1 LRRFVGDPRRRND
14 ILKEETMG
22 LKERIG
28 VDLGQRLSLE
38 EGIEWAARNDV
49 KYIDAQ
55 IDVAPNAMER
65 FDDATCAKVREAC
78 AGHGIHL
85 GLHTLS
91 AVNIAELSP
100 YLREATDAYLRAYMD
115 LSKKVG
121 AEWIVVH
128 AGFHFTADT
137 KLRMEAA
144 LDRLKRAAEYA
155 EKVDALLLLENL
167 NWEPDL
173 AEVHYLA
180 HNLEECL
187 YFFDRIDSLRLR
199 WSFTV
204 NHAHIV
210 PEGIDG
216 FIDGMD
222 MSRCNEVR
230 VADNNGEYEIHM
242 KPGEGTI
249 DFGRMFK
256 RIEASGFTGHYIN
269 GFGTLDDMLA
279 GRDYLVE
286 RAREAGVVVD

>member
-1 LRRFVGDPRRRND
+1 MS
-14 ILKEETMG
+14 LKD
-22 LKERIG
+22 RIG
-28 VDLGQRLSLE
+28 VDLGRRLPLE
-38 EGIEWAARNDV
+38 EGIAWAAANDV
-49 KYIDAQ
+49 KFIDAQ
-55 IDVAPNAMER
+55 IDIAPNAMER
-65 FDDATCAKVREAC
+65 FDDATCANIKEAC

-91 AVNIAELSP
+91 AVNIAEVSP
-100 YLREATDAYLRAYMD
+100 FLRDATDDYLRAYMD
-115 LSKKVG
+115 LSKKMG

-128 AGFHFTADT
+128 AGYHFTSDV

-144 LDRLKRAAEYA
+144 LERLKRAAAYA

-180 HNLEECL
+180 HNLEECR
-187 YFFDRIDSLRLR
+187 YFFDQIDSPKLR
-199 WSFTV
+199 WSFTI

-222 MSRCNEVR
+222 MSRCDEVR

-242 KPGEGTI
+242 KPGDGTV
-249 DFGRMFK
+249 DFGNMFK
-256 RIEASGFTGHYIN
+256 RIEASGFTGHYTN
-269 GFGTLDDMLA
+269 GFGSLEDMVA
-279 GRDYLVE
+279 GRDYMVE
-286 RAREAGVVVD
+286 RAREAGVAVD

>member
-1 LRRFVGDPRRRND
+1 MALRD
-14 ILKEETMG
+14 
-22 LKERIG
+22 RIG
-28 VDLGQRLSLE
+28 VDLGRRLPLE
-38 EGIEWAARNDV
+38 DGIEWAAQNEVR
-49 KYIDAQ
+49 YIDAQ
-55 IDVAPNAMER
+55 VDVAPNAMER
-65 FDDATCAKVREAC
+65 FDDATCAKIRKAC
-78 AGHGIHL
+78 ADRGVHL

-91 AVNIAELSP
+91 AVNIAEVSP
-100 YLREATDAYLRAYMD
+100 FLRDATDAYLRGYMD
-115 LSKKVG
+115 LSQKMG

-128 AGFHFTADT
+128 AGFHFSSDAE
-137 KLRMEAA
+137 LRLEAA
-144 LDRLKRAAEYA
+144 VDRLKRAAAYA
-155 EKVDALLLLENL
+155 EDVGALLLLENL

-180 HNLEECL
+180 HNLEECQHI
-187 YFFDRIDSLRLR
+187 FDQIDSPRLR

-222 MSRCNEVR
+222 MSRCDEVR

-242 KPGEGTI
+242 KPGDGTI
-249 DFGRMFK
+249 DFGNMFK
-256 RIEASGFTGHYIN
+256 RIEDSGFTGHYTN

-286 RAREAGVVVD
+286 RAREAGVAVD

>member
-1 LRRFVGDPRRRND
+1 
-14 ILKEETMG
+14 MG

-28 VDLGQRLSLE
+28 VDLGRRLPLE
-38 EGIEWAARNDV
+38 DGIEWAATNDV

-55 IDVAPNAMER
+55 IDIAPNAMER
-65 FDDATCAKVREAC
+65 FDDATCANIREAC
-78 AGHGIHL
+78 TGHGIHL

-91 AVNIAELSP
+91 AVNIAEVSP
-100 YLREATDAYLRAYMD
+100 FLRDATDDYLGAYMD
-115 LSKKVG
+115 LSKKMG

-128 AGFHFTADT
+128 AGYHFTSDA

-180 HNLEECL
+180 HNLEECR
-187 YFFDRIDSLRLR
+187 YFFDQIESPNLR
-199 WSFTV
+199 WSFTI

-222 MSRCNEVR
+222 MSRCDEVR

-242 KPGEGTI
+242 KPGDGTV
-249 DFGRMFK
+249 DFGNMFK
-256 RIEASGFTGHYIN
+256 RIEDSGFTGHYTN
-269 GFGTLDDMLA
+269 GFGTLEDMVV
-279 GRDYLVE
+279 GRDYMVE
-286 RAREAGVVVD
+286 RAREAGVAVD